1 MNTIILLN
9 QRKIADYIL
18 VRDSEIVYETSSE
31 IVSKVKVG
39 EGTLNRFCKKIG
51 YSGFQELK
59 LKMTKD
65 ILELESQKMSSDTFI
80 DEIKNNYLSIVE
92 STRKLIDGRQ
102 IELAIKLIREANQIL
117 MIGVGSSG
125 NAAREFE
132 SSLLRIGII
141 SKTVIDTHFQLMH
154 TALLKDN
161 DLIIAFSLSGS
172 TKEVE
177 ETLLNAKR
185 KNVKIISITNYS
197 SRNIAKLSD
206 CVLLTSKKESYLE
219 GGSLMAKASQLFI
232 IDVICTRLSLINYE
246 DTICKKEEIAS
257 LLSNKV
263 E

>member
-1 MNTIILLN
+1 M
-9 QRKIADYIL
+9 ADYIL

-246 DTICKKEEIAS
+246 DTI
-257 LLSNKV
+257 
-263 E
+263 

>member
-1 MNTIILLN
+1 M
-9 QRKIADYIL
+9 ADYIL

-246 DTICKKEEIAS
+246 DTICKKE
-257 LLSNKV
+257 
-263 E
+263 

>member
-1 MNTIILLN
+1 M
-9 QRKIADYIL
+9 ADYIL

-117 MIGVGSSG
+117 IIGVGSSG

-141 SKTVIDTHFQLMH
+141 SKTVIDTHFQL
-154 TALLKDN
+154 
-161 DLIIAFSLSGS
+161 
-172 TKEVE
+172 
-177 ETLLNAKR
+177 
-185 KNVKIISITNYS
+185 
-197 SRNIAKLSD
+197 
-206 CVLLTSKKESYLE
+206 
-219 GGSLMAKASQLFI
+219 
-232 IDVICTRLSLINYE
+232 
-246 DTICKKEEIAS
+246 
-257 LLSNKV
+257 
-263 E
+263 

>member
-1 MNTIILLN
+1 M
-9 QRKIADYIL
+9 ADYIL

-197 SRNIAKLSD
+197 SRNIVKLSD

>member
-1 MNTIILLN
+1 M
-9 QRKIADYIL
+9 REKIADYIL
-18 VRDSEIVYETSSE
+18 VRDSEIVYETYSE

>member
-1 MNTIILLN
+1 M
-9 QRKIADYIL
+9 ADYIL

>member
-1 MNTIILLN
+1 
-9 QRKIADYIL
+9 
-18 VRDSEIVYETSSE
+18 YETSSE

-117 MIGVGSSG
+117 IIGVGSSG

-232 IDVICTRLSLINYE
+232 
-246 DTICKKEEIAS
+246 
-257 LLSNKV
+257 
-263 E
+263 

>member
-1 MNTIILLN
+1 M
-9 QRKIADYIL
+9 ADYIL

-117 MIGVGSSG
+117 IIGVGSSG

-257 LLSNKV
+257 LLSNK
-263 E
+263 

>member
-1 MNTIILLN
+1 M
-9 QRKIADYIL
+9 ADYIL

-246 DTICKKEEIAS
+246 DTICKKEEIA
-257 LLSNKV
+257 
-263 E
+263 

>member
-1 MNTIILLN
+1 M
-9 QRKIADYIL
+9 ADYIL

-117 MIGVGSSG
+117 IIGVGSSG

-257 LLSNKV
+257 L
-263 E
+263 

>member
-1 MNTIILLN
+1 M
-9 QRKIADYIL
+9 ADYIL

-117 MIGVGSSG
+117 IIGVGSSG

-232 IDVICTRLSLINYE
+232 IDVICTR
-246 DTICKKEEIAS
+246 
-257 LLSNKV
+257 
-263 E
+263 

>member
-1 MNTIILLN
+1 
-9 QRKIADYIL
+9 DYIL

>member
-1 MNTIILLN
+1 M
-9 QRKIADYIL
+9 ADYIL

-232 IDVICTRLSLINYE
+232 I
-246 DTICKKEEIAS
+246 
-257 LLSNKV
+257 
-263 E
+263 

>member
-1 MNTIILLN
+1 M
-9 QRKIADYIL
+9 ADYIL

-117 MIGVGSSG
+117 IIGVGSSG

-219 GGSLMAKASQLFI
+219 GGSLMAKASPPFI

>member
-1 MNTIILLN
+1 
-9 QRKIADYIL
+9 L

-246 DTICKKEEIAS
+246 DTICKKEEIA
-257 LLSNKV
+257 
-263 E
+263 

>member
-1 MNTIILLN
+1 M
-9 QRKIADYIL
+9 ADYIL

-117 MIGVGSSG
+117 IIGVGSSG

-232 IDVICTRLSLINYE
+232 IDVICT
-246 DTICKKEEIAS
+246 
-257 LLSNKV
+257 
-263 E
+263 

>member
-1 MNTIILLN
+1 
-9 QRKIADYIL
+9 REKIADYIL

-246 DTICKKEEIAS
+246 DTICKKEEIA
-257 LLSNKV
+257 
-263 E
+263 

>member
-1 MNTIILLN
+1 M
-9 QRKIADYIL
+9 ADYIL

-232 IDVICTRLSLINYE
+232 IDVICT
-246 DTICKKEEIAS
+246 
-257 LLSNKV
+257 
-263 E
+263 

>member
-1 MNTIILLN
+1 
-9 QRKIADYIL
+9 ADYIL

-257 LLSNKV
+257 LLSN
-263 E
+263 

>member
-1 MNTIILLN
+1 
-9 QRKIADYIL
+9 
-18 VRDSEIVYETSSE
+18 
-31 IVSKVKVG
+31 SKVKVG

>member
-1 MNTIILLN
+1 M
-9 QRKIADYIL
+9 
-18 VRDSEIVYETSSE
+18 
-31 IVSKVKVG
+31 VSKVKVG

-246 DTICKKEEIAS
+246 DTICK
-257 LLSNKV
+257 
-263 E
+263 

>member
-1 MNTIILLN
+1 M
-9 QRKIADYIL
+9 REKIADYIL

-31 IVSKVKVG
+31 IVSKVKAG

>member
-1 MNTIILLN
+1 E
-9 QRKIADYIL
+9 KIADYIL

-263 E
+263 

>member
-1 MNTIILLN
+1 
-9 QRKIADYIL
+9 REKIADYIL

-232 IDVICTRLSLINYE
+232 IDVICTRLSL
-246 DTICKKEEIAS
+246 
-257 LLSNKV
+257 
-263 E
+263 

>member
-1 MNTIILLN
+1 M
-9 QRKIADYIL
+9 ADYIL

-185 KNVKIISITNYS
+185 KNVKIILITNYS

>member
-1 MNTIILLN
+1 M
-9 QRKIADYIL
+9 ADYIL

-65 ILELESQKMSSDTFI
+65 ILELESQKMSSDTFF

-117 MIGVGSSG
+117 IIGVGSSG

>member
-1 MNTIILLN
+1 
-9 QRKIADYIL
+9 
-18 VRDSEIVYETSSE
+18 EIVYETSSE

-246 DTICKKEEIAS
+246 DTI
-257 LLSNKV
+257 
-263 E
+263 

>member
-1 MNTIILLN
+1 M
-9 QRKIADYIL
+9 ADYIL

-177 ETLLNAKR
+177 ETLLNSKR

>member
-1 MNTIILLN
+1 M
-9 QRKIADYIL
+9 ADYIL

-65 ILELESQKMSSDTFI
+65 ILELESQKMSSNTFI

>member
-1 MNTIILLN
+1 M
-9 QRKIADYIL
+9 REKIADYIL

-117 MIGVGSSG
+117 IIGVGSSG

-246 DTICKKEEIAS
+246 DTICKKEKIAS

>member
-1 MNTIILLN
+1 M
-9 QRKIADYIL
+9 ADYIL

-246 DTICKKEEIAS
+246 D
-257 LLSNKV
+257 
-263 E
+263 

>member
-1 MNTIILLN
+1 M
-9 QRKIADYIL
+9 ADYIL

-232 IDVICTRLSLINYE
+232 IDVICTRLSLINY
-246 DTICKKEEIAS
+246 
-257 LLSNKV
+257 
-263 E
+263 

>member
-1 MNTIILLN
+1 M
-9 QRKIADYIL
+9 ADYIL
-18 VRDSEIVYETSSE
+18 VRDSEIVHETSSE

-161 DLIIAFSLSGS
+161 DLIIAFSLSGF

>member
-1 MNTIILLN
+1 M
-9 QRKIADYIL
+9 REKIADYIL

-232 IDVICTRLSLINYE
+232 IDVICT
-246 DTICKKEEIAS
+246 
-257 LLSNKV
+257 
-263 E
+263 

>member
-1 MNTIILLN
+1 M
-9 QRKIADYIL
+9 ADYIL

-246 DTICKKEEIAS
+246 DTICKKEEIAF

>member
-1 MNTIILLN
+1 M
-9 QRKIADYIL
+9 
-18 VRDSEIVYETSSE
+18 
-31 IVSKVKVG
+31 
-39 EGTLNRFCKKIG
+39 G

-246 DTICKKEEIAS
+246 DTICK
-257 LLSNKV
+257 
-263 E
+263 

>member
-1 MNTIILLN
+1 
-9 QRKIADYIL
+9 
-18 VRDSEIVYETSSE
+18 SEIVYETSSE

-232 IDVICTRLSLINYE
+232 IDVICTRLS
-246 DTICKKEEIAS
+246 
-257 LLSNKV
+257 
-263 E
+263 

>member
-1 MNTIILLN
+1 M
-9 QRKIADYIL
+9 ADYIL

-80 DEIKNNYLSIVE
+80 DEIKNNYLFIVE

-246 DTICKKEEIAS
+246 D
-257 LLSNKV
+257 
-263 E
+263 

>member
-1 MNTIILLN
+1 
-9 QRKIADYIL
+9 
-18 VRDSEIVYETSSE
+18 SE

-246 DTICKKEEIAS
+246 DTICKKEEIA
-257 LLSNKV
+257 
-263 E
+263 